1 MKRKSRSKV
10 VKDKTI
16 NMMEPLQFDKLGS
29 ADDPCFG
36 KLHDYKADECK
47 VCGDAEI
54 CSIVC
59 SQKLHAKRK
68 LIEEKQDFKDTQ
80 NLECRWQDVSKQ
92 LKRKLKRVSPQPLP
106 KLKTI
111 ICKKLHIHE
120 SEFDKH
126 LKTILEKN
134 NGISFNQKVNKLKYI
149 P

>member
-1 MKRKSRSKV
+1 MKRKSRNKL
-10 VKDKTI
+10 VKKESV

-29 ADDPCFG
+29 AEDPCFG
-36 KLHDYKADECK
+36 KLHDYGADECK

-68 LIEEKQDFKDTQ
+68 LIEEKQDFKDLQ

-92 LKRKLKRVSPQPLP
+92 LKRRLKKISPQPLP

-111 ICKKLHIHE
+111 ICKKLGIHE

-126 LKTILEKN
+126 LNTILKKG
-134 NGISFNQKVNKLKYI
+134 NGISLKENKLKYT